1 MEHGFLLLFLD
12 IDCVVKNK
20 VMLYNS
26 DTRIMLEYEY
36 KTASEHDKLNKF
48 LFFHRYKTASEH
60 DKLNKFLFF
69 HSYFFFISLFFVYFC
84 PQNIKPF
91 L

>member
-1 MEHGFLLLFLD
+1 
-12 IDCVVKNK
+12 
-20 VMLYNS
+20 
-26 DTRIMLEYEY
+26 MLEYE
-36 KTASEHDKLNKF
+36 
-48 LFFHRYKTASEH
+48 YKTASEH

>member
-1 MEHGFLLLFLD
+1 MYRVEYGFLLLFLD
-12 IDCVVKNK
+12 IDCVGKNK

-26 DTRIMLEYEY
+26 DTRIMLEYE
-36 KTASEHDKLNKF
+36 N
-48 LFFHRYKTASEH
+48 KTASEH

>member
-1 MEHGFLLLFLD
+1 MYRVEYGFLLLFLD

-26 DTRIMLEYEY
+26 DTGIMLEYEY

-48 LFFHRYKTASEH
+48 LFFY
-60 DKLNKFLFF
+60 
-69 HSYFFFISLFFVYFC
+69 SYFFFISLFFVYFC